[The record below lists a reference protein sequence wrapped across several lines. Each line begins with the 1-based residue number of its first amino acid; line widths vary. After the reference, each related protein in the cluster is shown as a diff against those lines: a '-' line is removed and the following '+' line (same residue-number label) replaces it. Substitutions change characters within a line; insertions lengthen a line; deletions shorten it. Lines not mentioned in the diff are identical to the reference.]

1 MVYGE
6 RPQNK
11 IEVVSNHLRVFP
23 LQKGACKYKILD
35 GSHQRGFLN
44 KIYHTSKLSIV
55 YSFIYSLKC
64 LLSTVS
70 FYPHF
75 KMFQFSNFV
84 F

>member
-11 IEVVSNHLRVFP
+11 IKVVSNLLRVFP
-23 LQKGACKYKILD
+23 LQKGTCKYKVLD
-35 GSHQRGFLN
+35 ESHQKGFLN

-55 YSFIYSLKC
+55 YSFTHLNVYWALSL
-64 LLSTVS
+64 
-70 FYPHF
+70 YPDF
-75 KMFQFSNFV
+75 KMFQFSNFL

>member
-11 IEVVSNHLRVFP
+11 IKVVSNLLRVFP
-23 LQKGACKYKILD
+23 LQKGTCKYKVLD
-35 GSHQRGFLN
+35 ESHQKGFLN
-44 KIYHTSKLSIV
+44 KIYHTFQVVNSL
-55 YSFIYSLKC
+55 FIYSLKC

-70 FYPHF
+70 FYPDF
-75 KMFQFSNFV
+75 KMFQFSNFL

>member
-11 IEVVSNHLRVFP
+11 IKVVSNLLRVFP
-23 LQKGACKYKILD
+23 LQKGTCKYKVLD
-35 GSHQRGFLN
+35 ESHQKGFLN

-55 YSFIYSLKC
+55 YSFTHLKC

-70 FYPHF
+70 FYPDF
-75 KMFQFSNFV
+75 KMFQFSNFL